1 MIDLITGHAGVAHI
15 SAEQIAK
22 INNSMLSNFGADKVV
37 RLENGGLTLGNL
49 SVEIAAGFWRVNGYD
64 MEIDETTLLIDTTE
78 AGKDRFDDIYI
89 EILQDI
95 PTGIQRAEFVIVRG
109 TESSN
114 PTPPDAPTR
123 PELTTDLM
131 LQAVKAA
138 RVAVHESSMILYDE
152 TIVYSMVT
160 QEQIT
165 NLGTA
170 VNQASQIANT
180 AAAQAQA
187 AQAAAQPFTLT
198 TSGTVSASTGAA
210 SIKKVL
216 KNDNTWV
223 ATGDMA
229 VDFTSNDVDDDTS
242 VTDWTTVT
250 ALTSGTRFKTLFQ
263 NISKM
268 MKNVRYIYNEL
279 FLKENSQSIAST
291 LGSNTVTWYF
301 TRVGR
306 TAFLKVNGVCSS
318 VLSSVTELSITNGGL
333 QAQFRPKS
341 QSVVAT
347 APAQNTGNVVGVIM
361 VTISTDGNVKLTAKT
376 TQTFMVTFSLAWQV

>member
-64 MEIDETTLLIDTTE
+64 MEIGETTLLIDATE
-78 AGKDRFDDIYI
+78 AGKDRFDDIYV

-109 TESSN
+109 TENSN
-114 PTPPDAPTR
+114 PTPPDAPTH

-165 NLGTA
+165 NLGAA

-187 AQAAAQPFTLT
+187 AQTAAQPFTLT
-198 TSGTVSASTGAA
+198 TNGTVSASTGAA